1 MGLIV
6 AIEHLEA
13 LKAVTLNSTAQPA
26 AGFTFRH
33 GIELLFFYFFIGY
46 VPYFVLLVLYKLARC
61 HTPIS

>member
-6 AIEHLEA
+6 AIEHLEV

-33 GIELLFFYFFIGY
+33 GIELLFFLLLHWVRALFCITG
-46 VPYFVLLVLYKLARC
+46 FV
-61 HTPIS
+61 